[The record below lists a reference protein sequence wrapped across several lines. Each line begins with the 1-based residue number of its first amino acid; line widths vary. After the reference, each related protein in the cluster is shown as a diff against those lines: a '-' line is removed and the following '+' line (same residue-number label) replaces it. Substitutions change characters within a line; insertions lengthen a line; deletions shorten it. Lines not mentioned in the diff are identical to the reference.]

1 MDTTSSATSLPASA
15 QPASLTKTK
24 GYNLQ
29 TYVTDLAEKYKDL
42 KDDEF
47 NLTTE
52 ELKNLT
58 MLFNEHQQI
67 LNKFLKI

>member
-1 MDTTSSATSLPASA
+1 MDSTSSASSPLA
-15 QPASLTKTK
+15 ASLTKMK
-24 GYNLQ
+24 NYNLQ
-29 TYVTDLAEKYKDL
+29 TYVTDLAEKYKHL

-52 ELKNLT
+52 ELKNLK
-58 MLFNEHQQI
+58 MLFDEHQII